1 MSKDSSAPSFKN
13 RVDMALMHMASG
25 HDVDGMT
32 VALGELSA
40 PSNLNGFMTL

>member
-1 MSKDSSAPSFKN
+1 
-13 RVDMALMHMASG
+13 MHMASG